1 MQSEHLFQHESTFG
15 KKNLCAHTFGKK
27 NLCAQTP
34 KEMERLSG
42 SRSD

>member
-1 MQSEHLFQHESTFG
+1 MQSEHLLQHESTFG
-15 KKNLCAHTFGKK
+15 KKNLCAE
-27 NLCAQTP
+27 TP